1 MIQKKNAMNDELIA
15 IGYDATHIGQDRTGL
30 ASYGRTLLNGIA
42 AIGRFELRVYGQSK
56 SMQPMQSQLIR
67 RENLLCAPWHTALE
81 GTPWADR
88 SKVKQLSADGVR
100 LFHSLDGQLPRRLD
114 QADIRIVVTV
124 HDLIAM
130 AHPEFYTPSEAKQF
144 ARRIQRVMAGAD
156 SIVASSECTK
166 RDICQLADID
176 TRKVHVIYQSC
187 SPRFTEE
194 PTPSKMWQVRDK
206 YVLPDRYILHVGK
219 LDERKNVLQAVRAL
233 HYLPDDVSLVIV
245 GRQTP
250 YSDQLH
256 DYVLQN
262 RMHSRVQ
269 MLHNVPNDDL
279 PPLYRMADCFVYP
292 SRYEGFALP
301 IVEAV
306 SQGLPVVACTGSSL
320 EETGGPDNLYVAP
333 DDEKALA
340 HAITE
345 VLFGAP
351 GRQQR
356 IERSRRYISRFET
369 ADMIQSYAN
378 LYQEI
383 LNA

>member
-1 MIQKKNAMNDELIA
+1 
-15 IGYDATHIGQDRTGL
+15 
-30 ASYGRTLLNGIA
+30 
-42 AIGRFELRVYGQSK
+42 
-56 SMQPMQSQLIR
+56 
-67 RENLLCAPWHTALE
+67 
-81 GTPWADR
+81 
-88 SKVKQLSADGVR
+88 
-100 LFHSLDGQLPRRLD
+100 
-114 QADIRIVVTV
+114 
-124 HDLIAM
+124 
-130 AHPEFYTPSEAKQF
+130 
-144 ARRIQRVMAGAD
+144 
-156 SIVASSECTK
+156 
-166 RDICQLADID
+166 
-176 TRKVHVIYQSC
+176 
-187 SPRFTEE
+187 
-194 PTPSKMWQVRDK
+194 MWQVRDK

-320 EETGGPDNLYVAP
+320 EEAGGPDNLYVAP

-356 IERSRRYISRFET
+356 IERSQRYISRFET